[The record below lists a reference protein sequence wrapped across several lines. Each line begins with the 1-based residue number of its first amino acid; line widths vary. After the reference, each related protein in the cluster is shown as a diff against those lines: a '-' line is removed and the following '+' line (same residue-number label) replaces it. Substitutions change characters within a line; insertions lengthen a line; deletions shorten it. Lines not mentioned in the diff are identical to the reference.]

1 MIKTLEIGK
10 VYRIVLNKNIWK
22 EETAFNVRISGITKK
37 NSTELFSSYDIKQ
50 YNKSHIDIN
59 NLHYEVMKIYKYESY
74 MRFIEKRNKRINEI
88 DNKKIKKFFN
98 KIKHQTKC
106 TTERVFNLM
115 KFEDEF

>member
-1 MIKTLEIGK
+1 MKFEKYTKEINDKSYNHIFDMII
-10 VYRIVLNKNIWK
+10 KNANHFKRKRRMKIP
-22 EETAFNVRISGITKK
+22 
-37 NSTELFSSYDIKQ
+37 LQ